1 MYVTYV
7 PMSWLPVVNISTHKS
22 ISWRSLSLSLELE
35 VHEKVKIEKITKED
49 RWAVQLIDSYVQLA
63 SIMSGGLEREI
74 AVFGDPF
81 EMGILISGVIDQLQY
96 SPESRELILLEYKT
110 RKSNSLPSL
119 EQKRGHSLQLMLY
132 KCMLDFLLC
141 GATQMSLLSQHA
153 NLVFSTPLTSGPIE
167 HIRQCGLQSLL
178 IGDNSNEVLFGEV
191 AEGIGKLIAGLGL
204 PLVST
209 LVVQYEHQ
217 ATGEVIGI
225 ETVEYNEQRMKAELD
240 TCFSFWLGR
249 RPARGVD
256 IEQTWKCDSCQFRD
270 ICVWRMQ
277 KQLEQS
283 PVARTTIN

>member
-1 MYVTYV
+1 M
-7 PMSWLPVVNISTHKS
+7 
-22 ISWRSLSLSLELE
+22 
-35 VHEKVKIEKITKED
+35 HEKVKVENITKED

-96 SPESRELILLEYKT
+96 SSESRELILLDYNT
-110 RKSNSLPSL
+110 RRSNSLPSP

-141 GATQMSLLSQHA
+141 GTTQMSLLSQHA

-167 HIRQCGLQSLL
+167 HIRQCGLHSLL
-178 IGDNSNEVLFGEV
+178 IGDNDKEVLFGEV

-225 ETVEYNEQRMKAELD
+225 ETVEYDEQWMKAELD
-240 TCFSFWLGR
+240 TCFSFWLGK

>member
-1 MYVTYV
+1 M
-7 PMSWLPVVNISTHKS
+7 
-22 ISWRSLSLSLELE
+22 
-35 VHEKVKIEKITKED
+35 KVEKITKED

-74 AVFGDPF
+74 TVFGDPF
-81 EMGILISGVIDQLQY
+81 EMGILINGVIDQLQY
-96 SPESRELILLEYKT
+96 SPESRELILLDYKT
-110 RKSNSLPSL
+110 RRSNSLPSS

-132 KCMLDFLLC
+132 KCMLDFLLR

-167 HIRQCGLQSLL
+167 HIRQCGLHSLL
-178 IGDNSNEVLFGEV
+178 IGDNSKEVFFGEV

-225 ETVEYNEQRMKAELD
+225 ETVEYNEQWMKAELD
-240 TCFSFWLGR
+240 TCFSFWLGK

-256 IEQTWKCDSCQFRD
+256 IEQIWKCDSCQFRD

>member
-1 MYVTYV
+1 MHIVCASTS
-7 PMSWLPVVNISTHKS
+7 MLPVVKVSTHKLS
-22 ISWRSLSLSLELE
+22 HGRHFSLSSELE
-35 VHEKVKIEKITKED
+35 VHEKVVIKKITKED

-63 SIMSGGLEREI
+63 SIVSGGLEREI

-81 EMGILISGVIDQLQY
+81 GMGILINGVIDQLQY
-96 SPESRELILLEYKT
+96 SPKSQELILLDYKT
-110 RKSNSLPSL
+110 RKSNSLPSF

-141 GATQMSLLSQHA
+141 GATQVSLLSQHA
-153 NLVFSTPLTSGPIE
+153 KLVFSTPLTSGPIE

-178 IGDNSNEVLFGEV
+178 MGDKGKPVLFGEV

-225 ETVEYNEQRMKAELD
+225 ETVEYDERWMRAELD
-240 TCFSFWLGR
+240 ICFSFWLGR

-256 IEQTWKCDSCQFRD
+256 IEETWKCDSCQFRD

-283 PVARTTIN
+283 PVARTAIS

>member
-1 MYVTYV
+1 M
-7 PMSWLPVVNISTHKS
+7 
-22 ISWRSLSLSLELE
+22 
-35 VHEKVKIEKITKED
+35 HEKVVIEKITKED

-63 SIMSGGLEREI
+63 SIKSGGLEREI

-81 EMGILISGVIDQLQY
+81 GMGILINGVIDQLQY
-96 SPESRELILLEYKT
+96 SPESKELILLDYKT
-110 RKSNSLPSL
+110 RKSNSLPSF

-141 GATQMSLLSQHA
+141 GATQVSLLSQHA
-153 NLVFSTPLTSGPIE
+153 KLVFSTPLTSGPVE
-167 HIRQCGLQSLL
+167 YIRQCGLQGLL
-178 IGDNSNEVLFGEV
+178 MGDKDKPVLFGEV
-191 AEGIGKLIAGLGL
+191 AESIGKLIAGLGL

-225 ETVEYNEQRMKAELD
+225 ETVEYDEHWMKAELD

-256 IEQTWKCDSCQFRD
+256 IEATWKCDSCQFRD

-283 PVARTTIN
+283 PVARTAIS